1 MTDRTKH
8 FRGSMARRRDE
19 RQTALDAAFLF
30 LRWVVIHAHQ
40 SDSASGVVVV
50 VPVAVGVS
58 DRHLEW

>member
-1 MTDRTKH
+1 
-8 FRGSMARRRDE
+8 MARRRDE

-50 VPVAVGVS
+50 VPVARWASATDIG
-58 DRHLEW
+58 WG